1 MGLPTYKGSLM
12 QAVEICYDGF
22 NCYKKTDEAILT
34 TLRKY
39 ENNNSP
45 ILINE
50 WNIEAKSGEIKKIN
64 ANET

>member
-1 MGLPTYKGSLM
+1 MGLPIYEESLK

-39 ENNNSP
+39 ENSTSP
-45 ILINE
+45 ILTNK
-50 WNIEAKSGEIKKIN
+50 WNIDAKGC
-64 ANET
+64 ETKR

>member
-1 MGLPTYKGSLM
+1 MGLPTYKGSLK

-39 ENNNSP
+39 ENNTSP

-50 WNIEAKSGEIKKIN
+50 WNIEAKGRKTKR
-64 ANET
+64 

>member
-1 MGLPTYKGSLM
+1 MGLPIYEGSLN

-39 ENNNSP
+39 ENNTFP

-50 WNIEAKSGEIKKIN
+50 WKIEAKSRETKKR
-64 ANET
+64 

>member
-39 ENNNSP
+39 ENSTSP
-45 ILINE
+45 ILTNK
-50 WNIEAKSGEIKKIN
+50 WNIDAKGR
-64 ANET
+64 ETKR